1 MESWNFDF
9 YKEIDLPGCT
19 GNGDGPECGGGGSL
33 LNGGRGWGSILQEA
47 SLWGDFDGS
56 WLLDLE
62 EGGVRMTSGPD
73 ETNSVLLG
81 FFIRLNEPNVE
92 LLLKTNQGAHEELIF
107 HLWTAACFWRCFWS
121 NSSSPAPFQV
131 ALLGD
136 FELKQCCWTRRRSL
150 LGDLIGWQTWLWSG
164 PASWNCDGGEK
175 VKHEP
180 VDPSPCRQARRCATG
195 QCVRVADDFDHEIIS
210 VDVIVT
216 SLIAP

>member
-1 MESWNFDF
+1 MLRKLSKDVFKVPDPENDNEMKDPGKKINRKSFKIETPCFMHFMESWNFDF
-9 YKEIDLPGCT
+9 YKEIDLPECT
-19 GNGDGPECGGGGSL
+19 GNGDGPEFGGRVSL
-33 LNGGRGWGSILQEA
+33 LNGGRGWGSILSVS

-92 LLLKTNQGAHEELIF
+92 LLLKTNQGAHEGLIF

-136 FELKQCCWTRRRSL
+136 FELK
-150 LGDLIGWQTWLWSG
+150 
-164 PASWNCDGGEK
+164 
-175 VKHEP
+175 
-180 VDPSPCRQARRCATG
+180 
-195 QCVRVADDFDHEIIS
+195 
-210 VDVIVT
+210 
-216 SLIAP
+216 

>member
-1 MESWNFDF
+1 MESWEEIDVEKVQQRCFQRLWPWKWQWDEGSRKKNQQESFKIENPCFTHFMESWNFDF
-9 YKEIDLPGCT
+9 YKEIDLPECT

-33 LNGGRGWGSILQEA
+33 LNGGRGWGSILSVS

-73 ETNSVLLG
+73 ETDSVLVG
-81 FFIRLNEPNVE
+81 FFFRLNEPNVE

-136 FELKQCCWTRRRSL
+136 FELK
-150 LGDLIGWQTWLWSG
+150 
-164 PASWNCDGGEK
+164 
-175 VKHEP
+175 
-180 VDPSPCRQARRCATG
+180 
-195 QCVRVADDFDHEIIS
+195 
-210 VDVIVT
+210 
-216 SLIAP
+216 